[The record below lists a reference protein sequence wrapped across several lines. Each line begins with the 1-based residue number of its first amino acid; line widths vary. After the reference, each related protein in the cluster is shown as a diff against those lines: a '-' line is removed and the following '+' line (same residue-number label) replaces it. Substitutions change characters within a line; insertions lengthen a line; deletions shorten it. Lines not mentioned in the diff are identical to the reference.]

1 MPLDGIYYFEK
12 ASELI
17 LGKRQVTGSSNPGNV
32 EQLIKRRFE
41 MKKFCTIISIV
52 IGFTILFTVSAFAA
66 DEPILIGDLSGFTGT
81 YSAMAKMQKDAVEMA
96 VNEINEAGGLLGRKV
111 MVIHEDTETSPAIGT
126 RKMEQLILE
135 KKVDFCVGAIS
146 SAVTLSMMEI
156 AKKYNKILMVNISQ
170 SVKITGEN
178 KNKQTFRVNANPGIT
193 SGALCKWM
201 IDNLGKKFYLLTVDY
216 AWGRSTSEQYNK
228 RLGEMGAT
236 ILDETFFP
244 LGNKDFAPYF
254 GKIKAAKPDVLF
266 ITAAGND
273 AISAVTQA
281 EQYGIKKTMP
291 ICGDG
296 SLVSADILAAEGD
309 AANGII
315 TADYY
320 SATLDTPANKAWV
333 AKYENLYGASPSK
346 FSVSS
351 YEAVMWLAQ
360 AVKKAGSVETD
371 KVIAALEGSTYSGP
385 QGTKTMDAETHQT
398 SLTVYM
404 MKIENGQRKIFA
416 KVD

>member
-1 MPLDGIYYFEK
+1 
-12 ASELI
+12 
-17 LGKRQVTGSSNPGNV
+17 
-32 EQLIKRRFE
+32 
-41 MKKFCTIISIV
+41 MKKFCVVISIV
-52 IGFTILFTVSAFAA
+52 LGFSILFSVSAFAA
-66 DEPILIGDLSGFTGT
+66 DKPILIGNLSGFTGT
-81 YSAMAKMQKDAVEMA
+81 YSAMAKMQKDSVEMA
-96 VNEINEAGGLLGRKV
+96 VNEVNEAGGLLGRKLK
-111 MVIHEDTETSPAIGT
+111 VIHEDTETNPAIGT
-126 RKMEQLILE
+126 RKIQRLILD

-146 SAVTLSMMEI
+146 SGVTLSMMEL
-156 AKKYNKILMVNISQ
+156 AKKYNKLLMVPISQ
-170 SVKITGEN
+170 SVKITGEK
-178 KNKQTFRVNANPGIT
+178 KNKQTFRVNANPALT

-216 AWGRSTSEQYNK
+216 AWGRSTSQQYNK
-228 RLGEMGAT
+228 RLREMGAN
-236 ILDETFFP
+236 IVGETFFP

-273 AISAVTQA
+273 AISVVTQA
-281 EQYGIKKTMP
+281 ERYGIKKMMP

-296 SLVSADILAAEGD
+296 SLVSADILTAQGD

-320 SATLDTPANKAWV
+320 SASLDTPENKAWV
-333 AKYENLYGASPSK
+333 AKYKKLNGASPSK

-360 AVKKAGSVETD
+360 AIKKAGSIEAD
-371 KVIAALEGSTYSGP
+371 KVIAALEGSTYHGP
-385 QGTKTMDAETHQT
+385 QGIKTMDPESHQT
-398 SLTVYM
+398 SLTIYM
-404 MKIENGQRKIFA
+404 MKVDNGQRGIFA

>member
-1 MPLDGIYYFEK
+1 
-12 ASELI
+12 
-17 LGKRQVTGSSNPGNV
+17 
-32 EQLIKRRFE
+32 
-41 MKKFCTIISIV
+41 MKKFCAIISIIV
-52 IGFTILFTVSAFAA
+52 GFSILFTVSAFSE
-66 DEPILIGDLSGFTGT
+66 DKPILIGNLSGFTGT
-81 YSAMAKMQKDAVEMA
+81 YSAMAKMQKDSVEMA

-111 MVIHEDTETSPAIGT
+111 KVIHEDTETSPAIGT
-126 RKMEQLILE
+126 RKIERLILD

-146 SAVTLSMMEI
+146 SGVTLSMMEI
-156 AKKYNKILMVNISQ
+156 AKKYNKLLMVPISQ
-170 SVKITGEN
+170 SVKITGEK
-178 KNKQTFRVNANPGIT
+178 KNKQTFRVNANPAIT

-201 IDNLGKKFYLLTVDY
+201 IDNLGRKFYLLTVDY

-228 RLGEMGAT
+228 RLREMGAN
-236 ILDETFFP
+236 IVGETFFP

-273 AISAVTQA
+273 AISVVTQA
-281 EQYGIKKTMP
+281 ERYGVKKMVP

-296 SLVSADILAAEGD
+296 SLVSADILSAQGD

-320 SATLDTPANKAWV
+320 SASLDTPENKAWV
-333 AKYENLYGASPSK
+333 TRYNKLNGASPSK

-360 AVKKAGSVETD
+360 AIKNAGSIEAE
-371 KVIAALEGSTYSGP
+371 KVIAAMEGSTYHGP
-385 QGTKTMDAETHQT
+385 QGIKTMDPESHQT

-404 MKIENGQRKIFA
+404 MKVDKGQREIFA

>member
-1 MPLDGIYYFEK
+1 MKRISKL
-12 ASELI
+12 
-17 LGKRQVTGSSNPGNV
+17 LGVFLCIGMVFCGSALA
-32 EQLIKRRFE
+32 QK
-41 MKKFCTIISIV
+41 
-52 IGFTILFTVSAFAA
+52 
-66 DEPILIGDLSGFTGT
+66 PILIGNLSGFTGT
-81 YSAMAKMQKDAVEMA
+81 YSAMAKMQKDSVDMA

-111 MVIHEDTETSPAIGT
+111 EVIHEDTETSPSIGT
-126 RKMEQLILE
+126 RKIERLILE

-146 SAVTLSMMEI
+146 SAVTLAMMEV

-170 SVKITGEN
+170 SVKITGESRN
-178 KNKQTFRVNANPGIT
+178 KVTFRVNANPGIT

-201 IDNLGKKFYLLTVDY
+201 LANLGKKFYLLTVDY
-216 AWGRSTSEQYNK
+216 AWGRSTSEQYHQ
-228 RLGEMGAT
+228 RLDEMGAK
-236 ILDETFFP
+236 IVGETFFP
-244 LGNKDFAPYF
+244 LGTKDFAPYF

-273 AISAVTQA
+273 AISVVTQA
-281 EQYGIKKTMP
+281 ERYGIKKMMP

-296 SLVSADILAAEGD
+296 SLVSADILEAEGD

-320 SATLDTPANKAWV
+320 SAALDTPEHRAWA
-333 AKYENLYGASPSK
+333 AKYEKLYNAKPSK

-360 AVKKAGSVETD
+360 AVKQAGSVETD
-371 KVIAALEGSTYSGP
+371 KVVAALEGSTYHGP
-385 QGTKTMDAETHQT
+385 QGIKTMDRNSHQT

-404 MKIENGQRKIFA
+404 IKIENGERKIFA

>member
-1 MPLDGIYYFEK
+1 
-12 ASELI
+12 
-17 LGKRQVTGSSNPGNV
+17 
-32 EQLIKRRFE
+32 
-41 MKKFCTIISIV
+41 MKKVYAVIAIFVGFSI
-52 IGFTILFTVSAFAA
+52 FFSASAFAA
-66 DEPILIGDLSGFTGT
+66 DEPILIGNLSGFTGT
-81 YSAMAKMQKDAVEMA
+81 YSAMAKMQKDSVEMA
-96 VNEINEAGGLLGRKV
+96 VAEINQAGGLLGRKV
-111 MVIHEDTETSPAIGT
+111 EVIHEDTETSPAIGT
-126 RKMEQLILE
+126 RKIERLILE

-146 SAVTLSMMEI
+146 SGVTLSMMEI
-156 AKKYNKILMVNISQ
+156 AKKYNKILMVPISQ

-178 KNKQTFRVNANPGIT
+178 KNKQTFRVNANPAIT

-201 IDNLGKKFYLLTVDY
+201 IENLGKKFYLLTVDY
-216 AWGRSTSEQYNK
+216 AWGRSTSEEYNK
-228 RLGEMGAT
+228 RLAEMGAT
-236 ILDETFFP
+236 VVGETFFP

-273 AISAVTQA
+273 AISVVTQA
-281 EQYGIKKTMP
+281 EQYGIKKMMP

-296 SLVSADILAAEGD
+296 SLVSADILAAQGE

-320 SATLDTPANKAWV
+320 SATLDTPENKAWMG
-333 AKYENLYGASPSK
+333 KYKTLYGASPSK

-360 AVKKAGSVETD
+360 AIEAAGSIETD
-371 KVIAALEGSTYSGP
+371 KVIAALEGSTYRGP
-385 QGTKTMDAETHQT
+385 QGVKKMDPETHQT

-404 MKIENGQRKIFA
+404 MKIENGQRTIFA
-416 KVD
+416 EVQ